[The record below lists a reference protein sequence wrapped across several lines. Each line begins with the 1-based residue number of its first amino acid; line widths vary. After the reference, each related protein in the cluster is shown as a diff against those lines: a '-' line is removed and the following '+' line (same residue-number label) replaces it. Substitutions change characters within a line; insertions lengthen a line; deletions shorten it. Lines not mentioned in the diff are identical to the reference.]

1 VLQVISRSGAE
12 LGPVLQTLVETAA
25 RICNADRAVLQ
36 QLDDG
41 VFRMGASFGLSDEFK
56 DYRLRNPIVPGR
68 GTPIGR
74 MALERRVV
82 HVEDALADPEFAD
95 LESQTLGG
103 FRTMLAVPLFPG
115 RAVIG
120 GLFLARSRAEPFT
133 EKQIALVTTFADQAV
148 IAIENARLFNEL
160 RART

>member
-1 VLQVISRSGAE
+1 
-12 LGPVLQTLVETAA
+12 TAA

-41 VFRMGASFGLSDEFK
+41 TFRMGASFGLSDDFK
-56 DYRLRNPIVPGR
+56 DYRARNPILPGR

-95 LESQTLGG
+95 LESQNLGG
-103 FRTMLAVPLFPG
+103 FRTMLAVPLFTG
-115 RAVIG
+115 RAIIG
-120 GLFLARSRAEPFT
+120 GLFLARSRVEPFT

-160 RART
+160 RARTTELGSSVAELKMLNEVAQ